1 MTSRKTIILSI
12 AILYGLL
19 SFLLLSETFI
29 MHLLEVKRDFHIK
42 QSQNLKEI
50 TFLKEEWNKLANKKE
65 FKLAGA
71 YYDVKK
77 IKSGSKK
84 VQVLVVKDEYENAI
98 KYISKNIS
106 PKNKKSKALK
116 NKNTYDVCLHP
127 PFLKQPLFVY
137 QNVQNNFPPVKDFK
151 STAPKKGFRP
161 PCI

>member
-1 MTSRKTIILSI
+1 MTFRKTIILAI

-29 MHLLEVKRDFHIK
+29 MRILEAKRDFHIQ

-50 TFLKEEWNKLANKKE
+50 TFLKENWDKIPNKKE
-65 FKLAGA
+65 FKLGNS

-77 IKSGSKK
+77 IATGAKK
-84 VQVLVVKDEYENAI
+84 VRVTVIKDEYENVI

-116 NKNTYDVCLHP
+116 NKNTYDICLHTP
-127 PFLKQPLFVY
+127 HFKQTLIVC
-137 QNVQNNFPPVKDFK
+137 QNIQNNFPPITEFK
-151 STAPKKGFRP
+151 STHLQKGFRP
-161 PCI
+161 PCV

>member
-1 MTSRKTIILSI
+1 MTLKKTIILSI

-29 MHLLEVKRDFHIK
+29 MHLLEAKRDFHIQ

-50 TFLKEEWNKLANKKE
+50 TFLKENWNKIPNKKE
-65 FKLAGA
+65 FKLGNS

-77 IKSGSKK
+77 IETEAKK
-84 VQVLVVKDEYENAI
+84 VRVTVIKDEYENVI

-116 NKNTYDVCLHP
+116 SKNTYDVCLHTT
-127 PFLKQPLFVY
+127 FSKQPLLVY

-151 STAPKKGFRP
+151 STALQKGFRP
-161 PCI
+161 PCV